1 MKKLLFA
8 LLLTA
13 LLSACSAP
21 GMHMDESSL
30 SSELNGQGK
39 VMQPHVQIIDVQ
51 LIQQEMR
58 ALQAQLSDARVHYKK
73 PVGFTAKRVG
83 YQYIIGSQ
91 DVLRIIVWNHP
102 ELNNPASTQSA
113 ASIYDVGFTVDQQG
127 NIYYPYIGLA
137 KVAGKT
143 TDQVRA
149 ILTKKLATYVK
160 KPQVNVVVMA
170 FNSQNINII
179 GAVQS
184 PSVVPVTNVPLTVLN
199 AVTKAGGPISC
210 GNNTDAQGSVALCAD
225 VQKVAVTRGG
235 KTVYVNLN
243 TLRSPAGSSEN
254 WILKNGDVINV
265 PNNNQSRIFVL
276 GAVNKPGPFNM
287 VDGKMTLQQA
297 LGNAAGPNMLSNPAY
312 TYVIR
317 NYQNNPQIYLLD
329 AHSADALILAS
340 RFALKPQD
348 VVFISN
354 SKIANFNA
362 VLNQILPTLNTATSI
377 KFLTN

>member
-1 MKKLLFA
+1 
-8 LLLTA
+8 
-13 LLSACSAP
+13 
-21 GMHMDESSL
+21 
-30 SSELNGQGK
+30 
-39 VMQPHVQIIDVQ
+39 
-51 LIQQEMR
+51 
-58 ALQAQLSDARVHYKK
+58 
-73 PVGFTAKRVG
+73 
-83 YQYIIGSQ
+83 
-91 DVLRIIVWNHP
+91 
-102 ELNNPASTQSA
+102 
-113 ASIYDVGFTVDQQG
+113 
-127 NIYYPYIGLA
+127 
-137 KVAGKT
+137 
-143 TDQVRA
+143 
-149 ILTKKLATYVK
+149 
-160 KPQVNVVVMA
+160 MA